1 MQGSG
6 TARVTTTAA
15 TLDVMS
21 AMAADGNAGWV
32 TLPADAYCN
41 PEIHALE
48 MERIFRAG
56 WIAVG
61 RVDEVSEPGS
71 YLAREIVGTPVAL
84 VRDHKRHLR
93 IFANICRHRWMKVL
107 AGRGR
112 KAVITCPYHAWTY
125 GLDGRLRRAPGMEC
139 HPAFDADETR
149 LEELSFEVWHGF
161 VFVNLDGRAG
171 PLAPRLAGLEDTV
184 RAYDLDG
191 WITARTL
198 DLGEVPWDWKVMQ
211 DNGECYHHE
220 GLHPETFQTVF
231 PGERTGTTCGDDWI
245 LQWSPAREERLETL
259 ADGTRV
265 MPGCYFEPL
274 AGLDTFHRTHFVLVY
289 VLPNYLIYLQP
300 DCGIMIRFLPV
311 AAGRSHMEV
320 DLLVPESAR
329 RHSDFDA
336 RLDRFET
343 FFHRFNDEDV
353 PANTEIQKALESG
366 RATPAPL
373 SRHEEHNRHVAWWV
387 ASRLTRA
394 SCRQSG
400 SPHSGK

>member
-1 MQGSG
+1 MQGRHG
-6 TARVTTTAA
+6 AQAARTAA
-15 TLDVMS
+15 TLEAMS

-32 TLPADAYCN
+32 TLPVDAYCN
-41 PEIHALE
+41 PDIHVLEI
-48 MERIFRAG
+48 ERIFRAG

-61 RVDEVSEPGS
+61 RTDEVREPGS

-84 VRDHKRHLR
+84 VRDHDGCLR
-93 IFANICRHRWMKVL
+93 VFANICRHRWMRVL
-107 AGRGR
+107 EGRGR
-112 KAVITCPYHAWTY
+112 KAVITCPYHAWVY
-125 GLDGRLRRAPGMEC
+125 GLDGCLRRAPGMEC
-139 HPAFDADETR
+139 HPGFDAAATR

-171 PLAPRLAGLEDTV
+171 PLAPRLAGVEDTL
-184 RAYDLDG
+184 RPYGLDD

-198 DLGEVPWDWKVMQ
+198 DLGEVPWGWKVMQ

-231 PGERTGTTCGDDWI
+231 PGEKTGTTCGDDWI
-245 LQWSPAREERLETL
+245 LQWSPAREESLETL

-274 AGLDTFHRTHFVLVY
+274 DGLDTFHRTHFVLVY

-311 AAGRSHMEV
+311 DAGRSHMEV
-320 DLLVPESAR
+320 DLMVPESAR
-329 RHSDFDA
+329 RLVDFDA
-336 RLDRFET
+336 RLDRFEA

-353 PANTEIQKALESG
+353 PANTAIQKALESG
-366 RATPAPL
+366 RATRALL
-373 SRHEEHNRHVAWWV
+373 SRHEQHNRHVAWWV
-387 ASRLTRA
+387 ASRITN
-394 SCRQSG
+394 
-400 SPHSGK
+400 SPVN